1 MDDKHLNSTCKEG
14 TCAEIEM
21 FSHLDEFV
29 QKLFVNICLDISIAQ
44 YMEDFFQYTKKN
56 LLYSVKKNKTNK
68 KTFHRH
74 TRVFNK

>member
-1 MDDKHLNSTCKEG
+1 
-14 TCAEIEM
+14 M
-21 FSHLDEFV
+21 FSRLDEFV
-29 QKLFVNICLDISIAQ
+29 QKLFVDICLDISIAQ

-68 KTFHRH
+68 QKTFHRH